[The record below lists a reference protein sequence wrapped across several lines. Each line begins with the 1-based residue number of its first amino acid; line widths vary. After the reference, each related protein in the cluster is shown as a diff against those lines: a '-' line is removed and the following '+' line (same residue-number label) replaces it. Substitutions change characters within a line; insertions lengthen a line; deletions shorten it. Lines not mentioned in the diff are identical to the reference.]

1 MSVFWSKHCVCDH
14 LKYMCM
20 FSSIVHVHLHV
31 IAVPGRVTVCVGRL
45 CNQGT
50 SSTLFSCV
58 FLLASSFHCFFS
70 AFYCSP
76 QGGKWVL
83 TVKNNV
89 DVLDK
94 LWLELVSEHMYVIV
108 WSMKFCSTLHRCV
121 KGSAHAINFVMQTFG
136 SCHTTWEVIEWAL
149 HTLAEMEK
157 ISKMTKLSVCSALSG
172 IVVSIIHCYS
182 VFYYTSLLQLC
193 FLLFYNVLVLW
204 CLAQLCV

>member
-14 LKYMCM
+14 FKYLCM
-20 FSSIVHVHLHV
+20 FSSIVHVHVYLHV

-94 LWLELVSEHMYVIV
+94 LWLELVSEHMYMYVIV
-108 WSMKFCSTLHRCV
+108 WSMKFCSTLHRRV
-121 KGSAHAINFVMQTFG
+121 KVSAHAINFVMQTFG

-157 ISKMTKLSVCSALSG
+157 ISKMTKLSVCSALQG
-172 IVVSIIHCYS
+172 IVVSIIHCCSVCFITPACCNS
-182 VFYYTSLLQLC
+182 VFYYFTMCLC
-193 FLLFYNVLVLW
+193 
-204 CLAQLCV
+204 CGA